1 MLGVTQTYGSMIMS
15 AEPQCFLKAKAMILP
30 GGLDEH
36 FMIEVY
42 SDKFIEEIR
51 ESSSALGKL
60 FYMAKIQS

>member
-1 MLGVTQTYGSMIMS
+1 MLGVTDVWKFDNERQAAIL
-15 AEPQCFLKAKAMILP
+15 PQSLKAEAMILP

-60 FYMAKIQS
+60 F

>member
-1 MLGVTQTYGSMIMS
+1 MLLQ
-15 AEPQCFLKAKAMILP
+15 FLKAKAMILP

-60 FYMAKIQS
+60 FYMTKIQS